1 MSRLVGWIKGLIVG
15 PNRTPRLWLAC
26 LLIAACGLVSL
37 WRTLDEPSLGLR
49 FAVAADGSLQAR
61 PDGPRAPI
69 LQNVTQLS
77 GGGLTQTL
85 SAGLLIESAGIHNDY
100 SEHSRFFEGHRTLWR
115 ILQSDTVQLTHA
127 GGVLALQPDPKS
139 LDELGPRFW
148 FPWLVGLLSLSVG
161 LALWVYRPREGA
173 AWCYLLASVGYAF
186 GMLCTATWG
195 SRLLTQPPALWPALH
210 VASHAGSFL
219 IIGSLCVLLWRYP
232 TRLGGDWLPW
242 LLAALAAFS
251 LAADAL
257 QWVPTI
263 ALAFRLPIVLMT
275 VVLGAVFALQWRA
288 NRRDAVRRAQLKWFG
303 LLLFMGLSTVFVAYA
318 VGATGKV
325 VSIPQNY
332 GLGTVALLFVGLVP
346 LVTRVG
352 LFQLEAWWPR
362 AWLWFLGGLLV
373 VALDLV
379 LLSALD
385 LAAESAF
392 ALALAGAG
400 WLYFPVRQAVWRR
413 LGRGGLPATRDLLP
427 QVLELVTH
435 GTGERAE
442 LNRRWH
448 ALWEAA
454 FQPLRQT
461 VAPAD
466 AAQSTAPGV
475 LDEGRAL
482 VIAGGHGMDT
492 LLLELPERG
501 ARLFS
506 PGDERRAKEITA
518 LVQHGLVSGE
528 AFAHVARA
536 ERQRIASDLHD
547 DLGARLL
554 SIAQASQ
561 HTAGG
566 ERIAAMARLALDD
579 MRLSVRGLAGDA
591 ASAADVL
598 ADWRAETVTRLAAA
612 GFTAHWLA
620 DEPPA
625 GLVLPARTQ
634 VQLTRVLRE
643 AVSNAIRHSGGT
655 ACTVR
660 LSFAPG
666 QLLLQVQDDGRGLP
680 PDLPA
685 GTGHGLPGIEA
696 RVRRLAGQHSW
707 QAAQGGGTV
716 LNVAVPL
723 QEQSANIDAT

>member
-15 PNRTPRLWLAC
+15 PNRAPRLWLAS
-26 LLIAACGLVSL
+26 LLIAACGLGGL

-49 FAVAADGSLQAR
+49 FGVAADGTLQAR

-69 LQNVTQLS
+69 LQNVTLLS
-77 GGGLTQTL
+77 GGGLTQALTPQ
-85 SAGLLIESAGIHNDY
+85 LLIESAGIHNDY
-100 SEHSRFFEGHRTLWR
+100 SEHNRFFEGHRALWR
-115 ILQSDTVQLTHA
+115 ILQSDTVQLTHD
-127 GGVLALQPDPKS
+127 GGVLALQPAPKS
-139 LDELGPRFW
+139 LGELGPRFW

-173 AWCYLLASVGYAF
+173 AWCYLLASAGYAF
-186 GMLCTATWG
+186 GMMCTATWG

-210 VASHAGSFL
+210 LASHAGSFL
-219 IIGSLCVLLWRYP
+219 LIGSLCVLLWRYP

-242 LLAALAAFS
+242 VLAALAGVS
-251 LAADAL
+251 LAAEAL

-275 VVLGAVFALQWRA
+275 VALGAVFALQWRA

-318 VGATGKV
+318 VGATGQV
-325 VSIPQNY
+325 VDVPQNY

-448 ALWEAA
+448 ALWDEA
-454 FQPLRQT
+454 FQPQRQT

-466 AAQSTAPGV
+466 VAASTQEGV
-475 LDEGRAL
+475 VDEGRAL
-482 VIAGGHGMDT
+482 FIAGGHGMDT

-506 PGDERRAKEITA
+506 PADERRAKEITA
-518 LVQHGLVSGE
+518 LVHHGLVSGE
-528 AFAHVARA
+528 AFARGARE

-566 ERIAAMARLALDD
+566 ERIATMARLALDD

-591 ASAADVL
+591 APAADVL
-598 ADWRAETVTRLAAA
+598 ADWRAETVTRLAA
-612 GFTAHWLA
+612 GGLTPHWLA
-620 DEPPA
+620 DVPPP

-660 LSFAPG
+660 LSFPPG
-666 QLLLQVQDDGRGLP
+666 QLLLQVQDNGRGMPADP
-680 PDLPA
+680 PT
-685 GTGHGLPGIEA
+685 GSGHGLPGIEA
-696 RVRRLAGQHSW
+696 RVRRLGGLHSW
-707 QAAQGGGTV
+707 QSAQGGGTV
-716 LNVAVPL
+716 LSVAVPL
-723 QEQSANIDAT
+723 QEQSANIEGT